1 MDVSCEAC
9 VIFHHVS
16 HKATPATDHAIRKST
31 QHDTSKVLCL
41 RRKMNMEVSQS
52 GASHEKCKS
61 SSESD
66 AKVLRL
72 SHGLAF
78 DNYAKHVGMSQC
90 AMLPHETMLRH
101 VSNHFFSRCYRHGH
115 SAIIANGCGRLR
127 TAKQRRANTSQPQTP
142 KVNDNPLPRFR
153 EKSSKI
159 NVNVASSGI
168 M

>member
-78 DNYAKHVGMSQC
+78 DNYTKHNVPCCHTKRCCATFQTTFSAVAIGMAIAQS
-90 AMLPHETMLRH
+90 
-101 VSNHFFSRCYRHGH
+101 SRTV
-115 SAIIANGCGRLR
+115 ADACGRQSSDER
-127 TAKQRRANTSQPQTP
+127 TRLSPRPP
-142 KVNDNPLPRFR
+142 K
-153 EKSSKI
+153 
-159 NVNVASSGI
+159 
-168 M
+168 